1 MILVSTME
9 FSDIPD
15 IMVLPEIILDITLW
29 VKSKMAS
36 ISARLSYKLTSFL
49 TEWTQKHNFGS
60 TIGFSS
66 MPEIVVWLGNSL
78 AISLWVKSKMADN
91 CESQKII

>member
-36 ISARLSYKLTSFL
+36 IPARLSYKLTSFS
-49 TEWTQKHNFGS
+49 TEWTQKHNLGVYHRVFKYARHSGVV
-60 TIGFSS
+60 GKFFSYCI
-66 MPEIVVWLGNSL
+66 MG
-78 AISLWVKSKMADN
+78 
-91 CESQKII
+91 KI